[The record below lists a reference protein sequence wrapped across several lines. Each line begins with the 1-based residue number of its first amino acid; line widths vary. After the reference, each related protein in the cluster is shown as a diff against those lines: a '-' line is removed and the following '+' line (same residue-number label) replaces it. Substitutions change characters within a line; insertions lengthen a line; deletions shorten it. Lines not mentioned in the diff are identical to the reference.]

1 MTTQNENSKQS
12 GLIEKEGFLQ
22 QLYSKRGGIKLG
34 IGRVGEA
41 FREIFEKNIPVYHV
55 AGTNGKGTAVYA
67 LDHVLRSNGLKTGRF
82 ISPHLINYN
91 ERIALDNVDISDGT
105 VFEIYK
111 WIEKKVSNFD
121 GLSFFEITFLIAWKY
136 FEISNCDRAV
146 FEVGLGGRLDATNV
160 IEGPKTDMITSIGLD
175 HTHILGDTLEKI
187 ALEKLGIVKKGDTV
201 LIGSSSDAAFDGWMA
216 ETAFKYGAKIAE
228 NENLPENIEYSGD
241 FTSPEQEKNVKL
253 ALKAALLTE
262 KESLKIPG
270 FHTLKLPARFDFI
283 EPDVVADVAHN
294 PPAMAALAKTVDAR
308 LGKVA
313 VLYGAMKDKDVTKVL
328 EIIDKISDAIFVV
341 NLEAD
346 NRGAK
351 VGDILERADDKVLKK
366 IKYFENDE
374 KTIAAALDFAKKN
387 GIKLLVTGSFHTVEK
402 FIRFRKKYML
412 TGGQNEE
419 AF

>member
-1 MTTQNENSKQS
+1 MTNQNENSKQS

-67 LDHVLRSNGLKTGRF
+67 LDHILRSNGLKTGRF

-91 ERIALDNVDISDGT
+91 ERIALDNVDISDET

-111 WIEKKVSNFD
+111 WIEKKVINFD
-121 GLSFFEITFLIAWKY
+121 DLSFFEITFLIAWKY

-160 IEGPKTDMITSIGLD
+160 IEGPKTDIITSIGLD

-201 LIGSSSDAAFDGWMA
+201 LIGSGSDAAFDSWMA
-216 ETAFKYGAKIAE
+216 ETALKYGAKIAE
-228 NENLPENIEYSGD
+228 NEDLPENIEYSGD
-241 FTSPEQEKNVKL
+241 FTSPEQEKNIKL

-308 LGKVA
+308 LGKVV
-313 VLYGAMKDKDVTKVL
+313 VLYGAMKDKDVAKVL
-328 EIIDKISDAIFVV
+328 DIIDKISDAIFVV

-351 VGDILERADDKVLKK
+351 VGDILERAGGKVLQK
-366 IKYFENDE
+366 IKYSENDE
-374 KTIAAALDFAKKN
+374 KTIEAALGFAEKN
-387 GIKLLVTGSFHTVEK
+387 GMKLLVTGSFHTVEK
-402 FIRFRKKYML
+402 FIRFRKWKKR
-412 TGGQNEE
+412 TV
-419 AF
+419 

>member
-121 GLSFFEITFLIAWKY
+121 DLSFFEITFLIAWKY

-201 LIGSSSDAAFDGWMA
+201 LIGSGSDAAFDSWMA
-216 ETAFKYGAKIAE
+216 ETAFKYGAKVVE
-228 NENLPENIEYSGD
+228 NENLPENIECSGD
-241 FTSPEQEKNVKL
+241 FTSPEQEKNIKL

-294 PPAMAALAKTVDAR
+294 PPAMAALAKTVDVR

-402 FIRFRKKYML
+402 FIRFRKKIYVDRRSK
-412 TGGQNEE
+412 
-419 AF
+419 